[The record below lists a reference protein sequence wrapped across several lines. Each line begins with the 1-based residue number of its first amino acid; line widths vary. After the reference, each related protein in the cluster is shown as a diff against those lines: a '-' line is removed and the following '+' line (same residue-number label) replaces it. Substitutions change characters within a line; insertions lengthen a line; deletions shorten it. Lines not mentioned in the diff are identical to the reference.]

1 MSGNGYVHNARE
13 TAEILNS
20 GQNDRQSGIENVEVR
35 IVNQSGQQVK
45 STQSTAQVDG
55 KKLIVTT
62 MLEAVA
68 TDYMGSRTMLKGALG
83 NG

>member
-13 TAEILNS
+13 TAEILGNNIES
-20 GQNDRQSGIENVEVR
+20 TGSGIENVEVR
-35 IVNQSGQQVK
+35 IVNQSGQQMK
-45 STQSTAQVDG
+45 STQANAQIDG

>member
-13 TAEILNS
+13 TAEILGNNNES
-20 GQNDRQSGIENVEVR
+20 TGSSIENVEVR
-35 IVNQSGQQVK
+35 IVNQSGQPVK
-45 STQSTAQVDG
+45 STQANAQIDG

-83 NG
+83 